1 MSSFF
6 KRLGRSRTN
15 SGSYQPEDDESY
27 ERVNAQ
33 DSQGGGPPS
42 SFRDPNQ
49 YGTAS
54 PEQDSQQTDRRMY
67 SSRSSQEVGGY
78 NSQQP
83 QQQQHLQQNQLQQQ
97 QQRPQ
102 GMSRDSG
109 FIDANHT
116 PQQQQSMMSTSK
128 PLDAVSA
135 PDLLTAAFNA
145 AVKPYSDR
153 IADLESELRNMQADI
168 RHLEQER
175 NEVIAWID
183 KRGLRAGTCPFPS
196 LCLSLSL
203 SPSITLSHSHSPI
216 PHYH

>member
-54 PEQDSQQTDRRMY
+54 PEQGSQHTDSRMY
-67 SSRSSQEVGGY
+67 SSRSSQDVGGY
-78 NSQQP
+78 GSQQ
-83 QQQQHLQQNQLQQQ
+83 QQQQHMQQNQLQQQ
-97 QQRPQ
+97 QQRPL

-109 FIDANHT
+109 FIDVNHT
-116 PQQQQSMMSTSK
+116 PQQQQTMMNNSK
-128 PLDAVSA
+128 PLEAVSA

-183 KRGLRAGTCPFPS
+183 KRGLRAGTSPFLPFPFLSFLPS
-196 LCLSLSL
+196 LA
-203 SPSITLSHSHSPI
+203 HSFSSAAD
-216 PHYH
+216 

>member
-33 DSQGGGPPS
+33 DSQGAPPS

-54 PEQDSQQTDRRMY
+54 PEQGSQHTDSRMY
-67 SSRSSQEVGGY
+67 SSRSSQDVGY
-78 NSQQP
+78 NNQQQSQQ
-83 QQQQHLQQNQLQQQ
+83 HSLQQQ
-97 QQRPQ
+97 QQQQSRPQ

-116 PQQQQSMMSTSK
+116 PQQQQTMMNTSK
-128 PLDAVSA
+128 PLEAVSA

-183 KRGLRAGTCPFPS
+183 KRGLRAGTS
-196 LCLSLSL
+196 TSLSL
-203 SPSITLSHSHSPI
+203 HLYLLSLIHI
-216 PHYH
+216 

>member
-54 PEQDSQQTDRRMY
+54 PEQGSQHTDSRMY

-78 NSQQP
+78 NVQQQP
-83 QQQQHLQQNQLQQQ
+83 QQQHLQQHQLQQLPGQ

-116 PQQQQSMMSTSK
+116 PLQQQSMMNPSK
-128 PLDAVSA
+128 PLEAVSA

-183 KRGLRAGTCPFPS
+183 KRGLRAGMSFFLPLFSQTK
-196 LCLSLSL
+196 
-203 SPSITLSHSHSPI
+203 SH
-216 PHYH
+216 